1 MFLRNMSARLVTINV
16 PGHDPIQIKPG
27 ENPAVEVPD
36 EALKL
41 DFVKHLR
48 KERILIQEVPRGVDL
63 DDDGDID
70 EDDEELAQ
78 LQAEALSLGM
88 DFKESW
94 AVSTL
99 KRKISEFKRDAE

>member
-16 PGHDPIQIKPG
+16 KGHEPIQIKPG
-27 ENPAVEVPD
+27 DNPAVEVPD

-48 KERILIQEVPRGVDL
+48 KERILIEEIPRGVDL
-63 DDDGDID
+63 DDD

-78 LQAEALSLGM
+78 LQAEAVGLGM

-94 AVSTL
+94 AASTL

>member
-1 MFLRNMSARLVTINV
+1 MYLRNMSARLVTINLSS
-16 PGHDPIQIKPG
+16 GAAIQIKPG
-27 ENPAVEVPD
+27 DNPAVEVPD

-48 KERILIQEVPRGVDL
+48 RERILVEEIPRGVDL
-63 DDDGDID
+63 DDDGDVD

-88 DFKESW
+88 EFKETW
-94 AVSTL
+94 AASTL

>member
-16 PGHDPIQIKPG
+16 KGKDPIQIKPG
-27 ENPAVEVPD
+27 DNPAVEVPD

-48 KERILIQEVPRGVDL
+48 KERILVEELPSGVDL

-78 LQAEALSLGM
+78 LQAEAINLGM

-94 AVSTL
+94 KASTL
-99 KRKISEFKRDAE
+99 KRKISEFKHAAE